1 MKKQKDYKSIITL
14 IAVYI
19 ITADRE
25 IDNKEID
32 TLYTYNIDCEDIEDE
47 INNIFSESENK
58 IPLCDLLNELSSF
71 PDTIIYEAYCLFLD
85 IIYSDGFYHLKER
98 EKLDEIREL
107 LPFDDSRFAIL
118 ESSFLQH
125 SEATLYKEK
134 PITKTDKFYNRFKK
148 KSGTTNGSDEK
159 KKEILLNG
167 SEFVEKIKQI
177 SNTAKYDLKF
187 VEEVVSE
194 SSNRIVNLISNLDK
208 NKLKNHNRKDEE
220 FDGFVNQIQKTLKE
234 ISTTH
239 LQENI
244 KILNKKKR
252 SVHYF
257 TISFL
262 GRTKAGKSTL
272 HSIITKGGDD
282 AIGVGKVRTTRYN
295 RVYNWENLRIV
306 DTPGIGAP
314 GGMSDVEIAESIVD
328 ESDLICYLVTND
340 AIQET
345 EFQFLS
351 EIKKKNKPVVI
362 LLNVKEN
369 IENESRKNLFLKNP
383 NKWRE
388 RTDNK
393 SIQGHIDR
401 INEYMVKYY
410 KNNYYKVIP
419 VMLLASKL
427 SETETDNSIKQILYD
442 ASNVEE
448 LLMCLKK
455 TVFENGHLRKSQ
467 NIIDGSN
474 FRLNAFQE
482 DFNNQYI
489 TLSSIISR
497 LKKEK
502 TSFGDFLKK
511 NKGVY
516 EKNLIGEVEN
526 HVSKIR
532 KFARD
537 FAINNYELNEK
548 EVSKLWDIELKNRG
562 YKEQLDKRIKVE
574 FEDIQI
580 AIKSYLNEILD
591 NFEIFSN
598 NLKFNIKKD
607 STFNTRSF
615 VKIGG
620 SLIGVA
626 GAIFL
631 SIATLSNPIG
641 WGLAVGGILV
651 VFSNFLFKSKAT
663 KIKEAQDK
671 IEASLILGINDFEI
685 KLKKEISKSLDIMLS
700 DYDKSVSDNMGKLIY
715 EAEGFQE
722 LLKTELDFSN
732 GKVSLLNKAMMIR
745 VLQHTKHLEFNF
757 DISKNVFEDKT
768 IMDIN
773 RDFKGNQIT
782 LKTTHQLQSSDV
794 SKISELIQTDF
805 KVYRTKIKI

>member
-14 IAVYI
+14 IAIYI

-25 IDNKEID
+25 IDNKELD

-47 INNIFSESENK
+47 INNIFSENENK
-58 IPLCDLLNELSSF
+58 IPLCDLLNELSGF

-98 EKLDEIREL
+98 EKLNEIREL
-107 LPFDDSRFAIL
+107 LPFDDLRIAIL
-118 ESSFLQH
+118 ESSFLKN
-125 SEATLYKEK
+125 SEVTLYKEK
-134 PITKTDKFYNRFKK
+134 PNRMTNKFYNRFKK
-148 KSGTTNGSDEK
+148 KSSVTPNGTDEK

-194 SSNRIVNLISNLDK
+194 SSNRIVDLISNLDK

-244 KILNKKKR
+244 KVLNKKKR

-272 HSIITKGGDD
+272 HSIITKGGDE

-427 SETETDNSIKQILYD
+427 SEKETDNSIKQLLYD

-448 LLMCLKK
+448 FLMSLKS
-455 TVFENGHLRKSQ
+455 TVFEDGHLRKSQ

-482 DFNNQYI
+482 DFNRQYQ
-489 TLSSIISR
+489 TLSEIISR
-497 LKKEK
+497 IKKEK
-502 TSFGDFLKK
+502 ISFGDFLNK
-511 NKGVY
+511 NKSRY
-516 EKNLIGEVEN
+516 ENNLNGEIEIYN
-526 HVSKIR
+526 SKIR

-537 FAINNYELNEK
+537 FAINNYELSK
-548 EVSKLWDIELKNRG
+548 SKLTKLWDKELTNRR
-562 YKEQLDKRIKVE
+562 YKEQLEKRITDE
-574 FEDIQI
+574 FEIIQT
-580 AIKSYLNEILD
+580 EIRSRLD
-591 NFEIFSN
+591 EFMESFQLFFN
-598 NLKFNIKKD
+598 NLQFNIKKD

-615 VKIGG
+615 LKIGG
-620 SLIGVA
+620 ALIGAA
-626 GAIFL
+626 GAIVGFL
-631 SIATLSNPIG
+631 GLVTNPVGWAIAIG
-641 WGLAVGGILV
+641 GLMVL
-651 VFSNFLFKSKAT
+651 FSNFLFKSKAT

-671 IEASLILGINDFEI
+671 IEACLIKGINDFEI
-685 KLKKEISKSLDIMLS
+685 NLKKEISKSLDKMLS
-700 DYDKSVSDNMGKLIY
+700 EYDKSFTDNMGKLIN
-715 EAEGFQE
+715 EAEGIQK
-722 LLKTELDFSN
+722 LLKTELDFSSS
-732 GKVSLLNKAMMIR
+732 KVTLLNKAMMIR

-757 DISKNVFEDKT
+757 DINKYILEDKT
-768 IMDIN
+768 ILEID

-782 LKTTHQLQSSDV
+782 LKTTHQLESSDV
-794 SKISELIQTDF
+794 SKISELMQSDF
-805 KVYRTKIKI
+805 KVNRIKII

>member
-14 IAVYI
+14 IAIYI

-25 IDNKEID
+25 IDNKELD
-32 TLYTYNIDCEDIEDE
+32 TLYTYNIDCDDIEDE
-47 INNIFSESENK
+47 INNIFLENENK
-58 IPLCDLLNELSSF
+58 IPLCDLLNELSGF
-71 PDTIIYEAYCLFLD
+71 PETIIYEAYCLFLD

-98 EKLDEIREL
+98 EKLNEIREL
-107 LPFDDSRFAIL
+107 LPFDDLRIAIL
-118 ESSFLQH
+118 ESSFLKN
-125 SEATLYKEK
+125 SEVTLYKEK
-134 PITKTDKFYNRFKK
+134 PNRMTNKFYNRFKK
-148 KSGTTNGSDEK
+148 KSSVTPNESDEK

-167 SEFVEKIKQI
+167 SEFVEKIKEI

-194 SSNRIVNLISNLDK
+194 SSNRVVNLISNLDK

-244 KILNKKKR
+244 KVLNKKKR

-272 HSIITKGGDD
+272 HSIITKGGDE

-383 NKWRE
+383 NKWKE
-388 RTDNK
+388 RTDDK
-393 SIQGHIDR
+393 SIQGHIYR

-427 SETETDNSIKQILYD
+427 SERESDNSIKQILYD

-448 LLMCLKK
+448 FLMSLKK

-482 DFNNQYI
+482 DFNRQYQ
-489 TLSSIISR
+489 TLSEIISR
-497 LKKEK
+497 IKKEK
-502 TSFGDFLKK
+502 KSFGDFLNK
-511 NKGVY
+511 NKDRY
-516 EKNLIGEVEN
+516 ENNLKEEAEI
-526 HVSKIR
+526 HISKIR

-537 FAINNYELNEK
+537 FAINNYELSES
-548 EVSKLWDIELKNRG
+548 ELTKLWDKELKSRG
-562 YKEQLDKRIKVE
+562 YKEQLNDRIKAD
-574 FEDIQI
+574 FEAIQT
-580 AIKSYLNEILD
+580 EISSHLKEIQD
-591 NFEIFSN
+591 NFQLFFN
-598 NLKFNIKKD
+598 NLAFNIKTD
-607 STFNTRSF
+607 STFNTKTF
-615 VKIGG
+615 LKIGG
-620 SLIGVA
+620 GLIGVA

-631 SIATLSNPIG
+631 AVATLSNPVG
-641 WGLAVGGILV
+641 WALAVGGILV
-651 VFSNFLFKSKAT
+651 GLSNFLFKSKAD

-671 IEASLILGINDFEI
+671 IEKSLIKGINDFEMQ
-685 KLKKEISKSLDIMLS
+685 LKKEISKSLDKILS
-700 DYDKSVSDNMGKLIY
+700 DYDKAVNDNMGKLIN
-715 EAEGFQE
+715 EAEGFQK
-722 LLKTELDFSN
+722 LLKAELDFIN
-732 GKVSLLNKAMMIR
+732 NKVALLNKAMMIR

-757 DISKNVFEDKT
+757 DINKYILEDKT
-768 IMDIN
+768 ILEID

-782 LKTTHQLQSSDV
+782 LKTTHQLESSDV
-794 SKISELIQTDF
+794 SKISELMQSDF
-805 KVYRTKIKI
+805 KVNRIKII